1 MGGHALRLLIMK
13 IFMVALAVLFSSL
26 SVWSRTFTSSDGVR
40 KIEASLIGFDEKTDV
55 VSIQR
60 ADGRSFNSKLSAFS
74 SSDQAYVI
82 RWLEGTK
89 ENYLFV
95 GKEYPGHL
103 QMYLKILNAG
113 GIGYGQTVLYGP
125 GYAPIVIGNGPTPF
139 LAWVDGYNRLGQ
151 TYDRFNTTQVSFN
164 LVKENWQ
171 ARIAFRAGNAVAMS
185 RGTAYLPS
193 GNLYGISS
201 VGGPILYQQPQRIVI
216 LNGNQAG
223 GQVIVMPRG
232 PAPVFVNPFG
242 YGMRM
247 SGFGVSGAG
256 LTTSSRSFSQR
267 GSIGVRI
274 NR

>member
-1 MGGHALRLLIMK
+1 MK
-13 IFMVALAVLFSSL
+13 IFMVALVVLFSSL
-26 SVWSRTFTSSDGVR
+26 SAWSRTFTSSDGVR
-40 KIEASLIGFDEKTDV
+40 KIEATLIGFDEKTDV

-74 SSDQAYVI
+74 ASDQAYVM
-82 RWLEGTK
+82 RWLEGTR
-89 ENYLFV
+89 ENYLYV

-125 GYAPIVIGNGPTPF
+125 GYAPIVIGNGATPF
-139 LAWVDGYNRLGQ
+139 LAWVDGYDRLGR
-151 TYDRFNTTQVSFN
+151 TYDRFNATQVSFD
-164 LVKENWQ
+164 LVKDNWQ
-171 ARIAFRAGNAVAMS
+171 ARIAFRAGSNMTMNT
-185 RGTAYLPS
+185 GTTYLPS

-201 VGGPILYQQPQRIVI
+201 VGGPILYQQPQRIVVV
-216 LNGNQAG
+216 NGNPANNR
-223 GQVIVMPRG
+223 VLVLPRG

-242 YGMRM
+242 GGMRM

-256 LTTSSRSFSQR
+256 LSTSSRSFSR
-267 GSIGVRI
+267 GGGISVRI

>member
-1 MGGHALRLLIMK
+1 MK
-13 IFMVALAVLFSSL
+13 IFMLALAVLFSSL

-40 KIEASLIGFDEKTDV
+40 KIEATLTGYDEKTEV

-74 SSDQAYVI
+74 SSDQAYVMK
-82 RWLEGTK
+82 WLEGTK

-151 TYDRFNTTQVSFN
+151 TYDRFNATQVNFN
-164 LVKENWQ
+164 LVKDNWQ
-171 ARIAFRAGNAVAMS
+171 ANIAFRAGSS
-185 RGTAYLPS
+185 RTINTGSTYLPS
-193 GNLYGISS
+193 GNLYGLSS

-216 LNGNQAG
+216 LNGNQAN
-223 GQVIVMPRG
+223 GQVIVVPRG
-232 PAPVFVNPFG
+232 PAPVFVNPFSG
-242 YGMRM
+242 GVRM
-247 SGFGVSGAG
+247 SGLGVTGAG
-256 LTTSSRSFSQR
+256 LRTSSRSFNQR